1 MVTYEM
7 RSIAI
12 KFVTNSLEIIR
23 RNRKAL
29 LFLHANS
36 CRYSKLTAKKALD
49 LVGFHLFA
57 RRRDFIELLPLAI
70 NKREKMQIKGR
81 YMYIYE

>member
-12 KFVTNSLEIIR
+12 KFVRLMLEIILR
-23 RNRKAL
+23 YIR
-29 LFLHANS
+29 
-36 CRYSKLTAKKALD
+36 RYSKLTAKKALD
-49 LVGFHLFA
+49 FVGFHLFE

-70 NKREKMQIKGR
+70 NKREK
-81 YMYIYE
+81 